1 MAFPFNSVP
10 ENVSSLVV
18 EPHMGLLY
26 QAIVKDGFNIG
37 GLISG

>member
-10 ENVSSLVV
+10 ENVCSLVV

-26 QAIVKDGFNIG
+26 RAIMKDGFNTG